1 MGVGGS
7 MRQFSSPDGNMLGH
21 IVGRSLNHS
30 QVPYPVLQSSYMRA
44 MQMHSSLVQRLDLE
58 KVMEGH
64 HGCVNT
70 IAWNASGSLLISGS
84 DDTKVNIWSYGSRKL
99 IHSIET
105 GHSANIFCTKFMPE
119 TGDDIIVS
127 GAGDAEV
134 RVHRVSRSSG
144 SPRGSYLEQ
153 TALFRCHTRRVKK
166 LAVEDGNPHVVW
178 SASEDG
184 TLRQHDFREGVLC
197 PPSGPGNQECRNILL
212 DLRSGHK
219 RSLSDTPRHCLHL
232 KTCAIN
238 PTRPHLLLIGGSDAF
253 ARLYDRRMLP
263 PPTSTR
269 QLSRPPPCVSYF
281 CPAHLSDHSRSG
293 LHLTHVTF
301 SPNGQE
307 VLLSYSGEHVYLMD
321 ANSGRE
327 NPVVYVSSDVP
338 KRTSLTTADSTANSV
353 QASNVGKLG
362 HGYRRN
368 SAWLHEC
375 KELAEEAK
383 KAFEEGN
390 NYTRVIEATGEVLD
404 AGGQVVGDSLRH
416 DCLCIRAAAFLKRQW
431 KNDVHMAIRDLNDAR
446 HILATSSR
454 AYHYMAEALSQL
466 GRYKEALEF
475 AIRSYQL
482 DPSDTRLLDHVAQ
495 LRAKINAEEARMNR
509 GSDAD
514 QKLERKVSRIRS
526 ISDFLRR
533 TESNAS
539 DGLYDAHSI
548 DREESDFFDD
558 DMEEME
564 MEVEPGAPEEEV
576 RFYEAGVSPISSL
589 NLRLQ
594 HRGETVGKETPQMK
608 SSPPL
613 TDNCALQIEVAV
625 DMQQRYVGHCNTGTD
640 IKQASFLGEKGEFV
654 ASGSDDGRW
663 FIWSKKTGRLIKMLN
678 GDENVVNCVQSHP
691 FDCAIATSGIDN
703 TIKLWTPCA
712 RVPSIVAGGESGPDT
727 ADSLQVMADNQ
738 NQMRRHRE
746 IGLPMEFLQR
756 FRVQEGAEGVGH
768 PFQCTQS

>member
-1 MGVGGS
+1 
-7 MRQFSSPDGNMLGH
+7 MRPFSSPDGNMLGH
-21 IVGRSLNHS
+21 IVGRSLNYS
-30 QVPYPVLQSSYMRA
+30 QVPHPVLQSSYMRA

-64 HGCVNT
+64 LGCVNT
-70 IAWNASGSLLISGS
+70 IAWNTSGSLLISGS

-119 TGDDIIVS
+119 TGDDVVVS

-153 TALFRCHTRRVKK
+153 TALFRCHTKRVKK

-197 PPSGPGNQECRNILL
+197 PPSGSGNQDCRNILL

-219 RSLSDTPRHCLHL
+219 RSLSDSPRHCLLL

-238 PTRPHLLLIGGSDAF
+238 ATRPHLLLIGGSDAF

-327 NPVVYVSSDVP
+327 NPVVYVASDVP
-338 KRTSLTTADSTANSV
+338 KRTSLTLADSNINAV
-353 QASNVGKLG
+353 QASYVGKLG
-362 HGYRRN
+362 RGYRRN
-368 SAWLHEC
+368 SAWLQEC
-375 KELAEEAK
+375 KELAEQAK
-383 KAFEEGN
+383 KVFEEGN
-390 NYTRVIEATGEVLD
+390 NYTYAIEATGEVLD

-431 KNDVHMAIRDLNDAR
+431 KNDVHMAIRDLNAAR

-454 AYHYMAEALSQL
+454 AHHYMAEALSQL
-466 GRYKEALEF
+466 GRYKEALDF

-482 DPSDTRLLDHVAQ
+482 DPSDSRLLDHVAQ

-514 QKLERKVSRIRS
+514 LKFERKVSRIRS

-533 TESNAS
+533 TETSTS
-539 DGLYDAHSI
+539 DGLFDAHAI
-548 DREESDFFDD
+548 DREDSDFYDD

-564 MEVEPGAPEEEV
+564 MEVEMSVAPEEEV
-576 RFYEAGVSPISSL
+576 
-589 NLRLQ
+589 
-594 HRGETVGKETPQMK
+594 
-608 SSPPL
+608 
-613 TDNCALQIEVAV
+613 EVAV

-691 FDCAIATSGIDN
+691 FNCAIATSGIDN

-712 RVPSIVAGGESGPDT
+712 RVPSMVAGGESGPDT

-738 NQMRRHRE
+738 NQMRRQRE